1 MEIGLTLVPTT
12 SALSLSN
19 PPWLCSC
26 CFYFYPRSPPSLLL
40 PLVLLSRLVLAD
52 STTLS
57 HFFLPSWLTARPPP
71 AHLSQAGATL
81 LLPALPQLSHT
92 AGDEPLRARIPAHTT
107 LTLLPVTHG
116 NGAQK
121 PKSLGFSFGFSRG
134 ASFELVPASLSRV
147 QMKGMCRDDSFL
159 PSKVSWKKLQKGII

>member
-19 PPWLCSC
+19 TLWLRSC

-57 HFFLPSWLTARPPP
+57 HFFLPSWPTARPPP

-81 LLPALPQLSHT
+81 LLPAPAPAESHRGGRAPPSPNSCSHNT
-92 AGDEPLRARIPAHTT
+92 HPPSHLWKRGPKAKISGVFVRFFKRSQLRAGPCQPEPGSNER
-107 LTLLPVTHG
+107 
-116 NGAQK
+116 N
-121 PKSLGFSFGFSRG
+121 
-134 ASFELVPASLSRV
+134 VP
-147 QMKGMCRDDSFL
+147 G
-159 PSKVSWKKLQKGII
+159 